1 MYIQTLL
8 RIEYEEDGMQKVE
21 QCSAKTWQ
29 MNKRYLTKKAC
40 GKQQRTYRLH
50 NRNLNNDPC
59 LKLTKIGTWNELP
72 MGAIGD
78 MEDAPH
84 SFQ

>member
-1 MYIQTLL
+1 MLQ
-8 RIEYEEDGMQKVE
+8 DGMQKVE

-29 MNKRYLTKKAC
+29 INKLYLPKKAC
-40 GKQQRTYRLH
+40 GKQEKRYMLH
-50 NRNLNNDPC
+50 IRNLNNDPC
-59 LKLTKIGTWNELP
+59 LELTKNGTWNELP

-78 MEDAPH
+78 MEGAPR